1 MSKVNSYYGP
11 KSYWEVLEVVS
22 ETGVVLQVTFI
33 ITHFKM
39 MISFTFVWKKST
51 QVKKLNFKLLV
62 FFFFFSFQDENIM
75 NSMQLFENVI

>member
-1 MSKVNSYYGP
+1 MSKGNSYFDP

-22 ETGVVLQVTFI
+22 GTGVVLQVMFI
-33 ITHFKM
+33 ITN
-39 MISFTFVWKKST
+39 IERITFVWKKST
-51 QVKKLNFKLLV
+51 QVKKRNFKLLV